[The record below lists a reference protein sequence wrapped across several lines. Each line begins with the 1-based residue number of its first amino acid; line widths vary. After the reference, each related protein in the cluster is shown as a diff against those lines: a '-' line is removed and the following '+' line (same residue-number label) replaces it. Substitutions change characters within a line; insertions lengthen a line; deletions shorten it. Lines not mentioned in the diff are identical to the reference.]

1 MELILRF
8 FDKKTWSY
16 YATINV
22 MIPLILL
29 IIFERTVSIQDMIF
43 ISILGMMEGNIY
55 SKIIATGFLNFL
67 VFKPNFLWIRRSI
80 IYVVAIIMMNRIKKN
95 NVIHRT
101 IMNSTNLQFLMNII
115 IALWMCYI
123 MYIILLRLYKHGRK
137 INKNRK

>member
-22 MIPLILL
+22 LIPLILL

>member
-80 IYVVAIIMMNRIKKN
+80 IYVVAIIMMNKIKKN

-115 IALWMCYI
+115 IVLWMCYI